1 MSDKILAETAPNVY
15 VLKDNN
21 GIEQAK
27 TLADNL
33 WLRDPRSIPGL
44 ILTSPLKRA
53 KQTAELVGRNAIR
66 IVEIDTLRA
75 GGGGDLEKLPYKHW
89 YEVPEQELKRHGAE
103 DAEMLYARAQLAIMN
118 IIKSSKDYDLVLL
131 IAHGGIYQMIKANAL
146 GLRDPIQGY
155 SIPMPKNGEVIRL
168 DIDNKQ

>member
-33 WLRDPRSIPGL
+33 WLRDPRSIPGS

-89 YEVPEQELKRHGAE
+89 YEVPEHELKRHGAE
-103 DAEMLYARAQLAIMN
+103 DVEMLYARAQLAIMN
-118 IIKSSKDYDLVLL
+118 IVNQSP
-131 IAHGGIYQMIKANAL
+131 G
-146 GLRDPIQGY
+146 
-155 SIPMPKNGEVIRL
+155 
-168 DIDNKQ
+168 